1 MCCKVSSRSND
12 EIWEIFGS
20 PCAMVLG
27 ATRFKACRILHF
39 LRHNCYVEQEPLG
52 EALYYGRGRSFGSSK
67 SLLYLYCGKQGPLYP
82 GDAHISGNTLCEHSP
97 ICHSDGPSK
106 LDGSPWNIHWQVTAA
121 FLTRSRTGEVAKGPR
136 KSWPWCWSGPIQT
149 LSSPPADRV
158 GGSLLMKKSL
168 LSTLGL
174 GIPNRQALV
183 ADEGHLHTF
192 GGLMQSQ
199 GSIPSLNGGH
209 REPVLDGSRTRNGA
223 LLVHSRLMDGNPN
236 ASSDDRTG
244 ARRQQKSRTDI
255 CDGRPKLRTRLTP
268 SYFIE
273 LLQRQTD
280 SNLALRLFKWAE
292 GQSGFKHTP
301 GTYCALIKALG
312 SSKSFSTLKQLKK
325 ELELK
330 GLSCSTLVLRT
341 LAVAFGQGGMTEE
354 TIECLKRMEDL
365 GCRPRSSLYNSLMHV
380 LIKADCPH
388 GAQLL
393 YQRMLDAGC
402 RPDSCTF
409 NNLLVG
415 VSGSF
420 LKMQTILEEMKH
432 QSCKPTAV
440 TIAILLNVLC
450 KAGKLDEAWS
460 LFAANKDLANVVV
473 TNTMIHGLCKAGRI
487 ELALELFQQMKEKK
501 LRLQKATF
509 NILIHGLGLARRTED
524 ALRLF
529 RSMVNWEMVPDV
541 LTYNV
546 ALRILIKD
554 GRLPE
559 AWRLFETMVTEN
571 LSPDGITYG
580 TLIDGFCQGGDLDS
594 ACKLFMTMEGS
605 CFNAHKVDSSRAY
618 CEAKEEDDGVLRSTD
633 SKCAGLSVDRAVY
646 TALCTELFKA
656 GRISEAHEVFRE
668 TAKSDPRLFLFA
680 YNAAIYGFGKAGD
693 VDKAWNLFQ
702 SMSERGCKPDLVT
715 YNTLLSTFGKAKQV
729 DRACDLFLDMQ
740 VLGIKP
746 DVVTCTTL
754 VDALCKSGRAQT
766 ALEMFEEMQAQGIS
780 PNVLTCH
787 ALFDGLCKEGHLR
800 KAYMLYEDMMN
811 KPCLLN
817 GVMYRS
823 LIRGFSNSAHL
834 VNESY
839 RLFREMSEKG
849 YRSDPVTSY
858 MLMRSLRRAGKTD
871 EAQEIVSMSSGKR
884 TV

>member
-1 MCCKVSSRSND
+1 MAV
-12 EIWEIFGS
+12 
-20 PCAMVLG
+20 G

-39 LRHNCYVEQEPLG
+39 LRHNCCVEQKVLG
-52 EALYYGRGRSFGSSK
+52 EAFYHGRGRSFWSSE
-67 SLLYLYCGKQGPLYP
+67 SSPYLYCGKQGPLYFE
-82 GDAHISGNTLCEHSP
+82 DVYIFLCEHTP
-97 ICHSDGPSK
+97 ICHPDGPSK
-106 LDGSPWNIHWQVTAA
+106 LDGSPWNIHRQVTPA
-121 FLTRSRTGEVAKGPR
+121 FVTRSRVGEVAKGPR
-136 KSWPWCWSGPIQT
+136 KSWPWCWSGTIPT
-149 LSSPPADRV
+149 LSWPPADRV
-158 GGSLLMKKSL
+158 GGSLLMKKSR

-174 GIPNRQALV
+174 GILNRQALV
-183 ADEGHLHTF
+183 AHEGHLHTF
-192 GGLMQSQ
+192 GGLIQSEE
-199 GSIPSLNGGH
+199 SIASLNRVP
-209 REPVLDGSRTRNGA
+209 REPVLEGTRTWNGV
-223 LLVHSRLMDGNPN
+223 LHVHSRLMDGDPI
-236 ASSDDRTG
+236 ASPDVRTG
-244 ARRQQKSRTDI
+244 ARRQRKSRTDI
-255 CDGRPKLRTRLTP
+255 CDGGAKLRTTLTP
-268 SYFIE
+268 SYFIQ
-273 LLQRQTD
+273 LLQRQKD
-280 SNLALRLFKWAE
+280 PNLALKLFKWAE

-312 SSKSFSTLKQLKK
+312 FSKSFSTVKQLKK

-330 GLSCSTLVLRT
+330 GLASSTLVLRT
-341 LAVAFGQGGMTEE
+341 LAVTFCQGGMTEE

-365 GCRPRSSLYNSLMHV
+365 GCRPRLSLYNSLMHV
-380 LIKADCPH
+380 FIKADCPY
-388 GAQLL
+388 GAHFL

-415 VSGSF
+415 MSGS
-420 LKMQTILEEMKH
+420 LVNMQRVLEEMKQ

-440 TIAILLNVLC
+440 TIAILLNILC

-473 TNTMIHGLCKAGRI
+473 TNTMIHGLCKVGRI
-487 ELALELFQQMKEKK
+487 ELALKLFQEMKEKK
-501 LRLQKATF
+501 LRLQTATF

-529 RSMVNWEMVPDV
+529 RSMVDWEMVPDV

-554 GRLPE
+554 GRLHE
-559 AWRLFETMVTEN
+559 ACRLFERMVTEN

-580 TLIDGFCQGGDLDS
+580 TLIDGFCEEGDLDS
-594 ACKLFMTMEGS
+594 ACKLLMTMQGS
-605 CFNAHKVDSSRAY
+605 CFKAYKVDSSRAH
-618 CEAKEEDDGVLRSTD
+618 CKAKEGDDGVLRSTE
-633 SKCAGLSVDRAVY
+633 SKRTGLRVERAVY
-646 TALCTELFKA
+646 TALCAELFKA
-656 GRISEAHEVFRE
+656 GRFSEAYEVFRE
-668 TAKSDPRLFLFA
+668 TAKSDPGLYLFA
-680 YNAAIYGFGKAGD
+680 YNAAIHGFGKAGD

-702 SMSERGCKPDLVT
+702 SMSERGCKPDVVT
-715 YNTLLSTFGKAKQV
+715 YNTLISSFGKAKQV

-754 VDALCKSGRAQT
+754 VDALCKSNRVQT
-766 ALEMFEEMQAQGIS
+766 ALEMFEEMQVQGIS

-787 ALFDGLCKEGHLR
+787 ALFDGFCKEGHLKR
-800 KAYMLYEDMMN
+800 AHMLYEDMMN
-811 KPCLLN
+811 KPCLLSE
-817 GVMYRS
+817 VMYRS

-839 RLFREMSEKG
+839 RLYIEMSEKG
-849 YRSDPVTSY
+849 YRSDPLTSY

-871 EAQEIVSMSSGKR
+871 EALEIVSMSSRKR